1 MTWTHPSKNS
11 WVCVEHPSIVIRKT
25 RVRGF
30 YGNRYRVQ
38 DGEALLGTSFSLGE
52 AKSLAY
58 RRVTPMIG
66 GYSVEARS

>member
-1 MTWTHPSKNS
+1 MTWTHPTKNS
-11 WVCVEHPSIVIRKT
+11 WRCEEHPELSIRKT

-38 DGEALLGTSFSLGE
+38 RGEQLLGTSFSLGE

-66 GYSVEARS
+66 GYSVTA